1 MSVRLVTGHVRLP
14 SADFYRPPEDFE
26 RFSKRLL
33 SAPVAKS
40 VFAEWP
46 LEACWLRKTLVQTN
60 QKPQVAQGPGCNP
73 AKDTLDYFTI
83 LAQKT
88 DWVRRAYEKDP
99 KAEKY
104 VWMDYGIYHQD
115 GFTEDLVTDF
125 LKKADNSFSTIDI
138 PGLWAKV
145 LGVSDTEPCWRFL
158 GSMFVC
164 PAEQVINFDEAVK
177 EEVKRHLDATNTVVW
192 DVNNWA
198 RVELQ
203 DKLPIRWYGAGH
215 NSSMLTNYGLVQ

>member
-1 MSVRLVTGHVRLP
+1 MSIRLVTGHVSLP
-14 SADFYRPPEDFE
+14 SADFYRPPEDFA

-33 SAPVAKS
+33 SAPVEKS

-46 LEACWLRKTLVQTN
+46 LDDCWFRQYINIHGREPT
-60 QKPQVAQGPGCNP
+60 VAQGPGCNP
-73 AKDTLDYFTI
+73 KKDTLDYFII

-88 DWVRRAYEKDP
+88 EWLRIAYENDP
-99 KAEKY
+99 LADKY
-104 VWMDYGIYHQD
+104 IWMDYGIYHQD
-115 GFTEDLVTDF
+115 GFTEDLVADF
-125 LKKADNSFSTIDI
+125 LKLADNSFSTIDM
-138 PGLWAKV
+138 PGLWGRAT
-145 LGVSDTEPCWRFL
+145 VSDTEPCWRFL

-164 PAEQVINFDEAVK
+164 PAEQVLNLDLAVK
-177 EEVKRHLDATNTVVW
+177 AEYARQLLEHNIVLW

-203 DKLPIRWYGAGH
+203 DRLPIRWYGAGH

>member
-1 MSVRLVTGHVRLP
+1 MTVHLVTGHVHLP
-14 SADFYRPPEDFE
+14 SADFYRSPDDFD

-33 SAPVAKS
+33 DAPVAKS
-40 VFAEWP
+40 VFAEYP
-46 LEACWLRKTLVQTN
+46 LDACWLRQYIDGNAQGAKA
-60 QKPQVAQGPGCNP
+60 AQGPGCNP
-73 AKDTLDYFTI
+73 KKDTLDYFTI

-88 DWVRRAYEKDP
+88 DWLSTVYKNDSPAD
-99 KAEKY
+99 KY

-115 GFTEDLVTDF
+115 GFTEDLVADF
-125 LKKADNSFSTIDI
+125 LKDADNTRTTIDI
-138 PGLWAKV
+138 PGIWGPGPV
-145 LGVSDTEPCWRFL
+145 TDDEPCWRFL

-164 PAEQVINFDEAVK
+164 PADLVVAFDLAVK
-177 EEVKRHLDATNTVVW
+177 DEIKNHLDATQTVVW

>member
-1 MSVRLVTGHVRLP
+1 MSIRLVTGHVRLP
-14 SADFYRPPEDFE
+14 SADFYRPPEDFD

-33 SAPVAKS
+33 SAPVEKS

-46 LEACWLRKTLVQTN
+46 LEACWLTEWLTRSGHT
-60 QKPQVAQGPGCNP
+60 PHAAQGPGCNP
-73 AKDTLDYFTI
+73 KKDTLDYFTI

-88 DWVRRAYEKDP
+88 DWVSRAYHDDP
-99 KAEKY
+99 AADKY

-115 GFTEDLVTDF
+115 GFTEDLVADF
-125 LKKADNSFSTIDI
+125 LKAADNSFGTIDI
-138 PGLWAKV
+138 PGLWAKGPV
-145 LGVSDTEPCWRFL
+145 TDAEPCWRFL

-164 PAEQVINFDEAVK
+164 PASLVEDFDMRVKAEVARHVI
-177 EEVKRHLDATNTVVW
+177 HTNTVVW

-198 RVELQ
+198 RVEQQLT
-203 DKLPIRWYGAGH
+203 LPIRWYGAGH